1 MIPIRLNHDKIM
13 RFKYTVFET
22 LNASRAILNLDDED
36 FDISKYFIIPYTS
49 HDVKSMCLVFGKIS
63 GGAFINNRFYK
74 NIPFPVGC
82 IKQDNDKERQFFVGS
97 DMFIFT
103 DEYELYS
110 WLVEMMQMVE
120 TVRFYEYDSANYS
133 DRNHL
138 MYPITICSNRLT
150 IDDSHEWNKN
160 KMPFLRDNMKSKQWQ
175 IHKKTNETGNELSE
189 SNILSD
195 KYENLP
201 TIHLTEDLFTGEY
214 DSEFYCCPYFNE
226 KDNEWIFAWYPKSYC
241 VFNGYVKIWKKL
253 IMDCKE
259 YVLQK
264 GQGFLPKHIDTIK
277 SVQHFESR
285 FEYLLNRIDANNI
298 TELKQVMVS
307 FDGGI
312 MGKIDGMN
320 LAKIVADHYD
330 PKEDPWSREYIGDDA
345 PCPPIKEDDSEEK
358 KLRRRSSMS
367 TPMLGKVW
375 FGDDE

>member
-1 MIPIRLNHDKIM
+1 MIPIRLNHDKID
-13 RFKYTVFET
+13 RFKYTVFEV
-22 LNASRAILNLDDED
+22 LNASRATLHLDDKD
-36 FDISKYFIIPYTS
+36 FDMSQYFIIPYTS
-49 HDVKSMCLVFGKIS
+49 RDVKEMCLVFGKIS
-63 GGAFINNRFYK
+63 GGAYLNNRFYK

-82 IKQDNDKERQFFVGS
+82 IKLDNDRERQFQVCS

-150 IDDSHEWNKN
+150 IDDLHVWNKK
-160 KMPFLRDNMKSKQWQ
+160 KMPYLRDNFKARAWQ
-175 IHKKTNETGNELSE
+175 IHKKMNETGNELSE
-189 SNILSD
+189 SNIISD
-195 KYENLP
+195 KYDNLP
-201 TIHLTEDLFTGEY
+201 TIHLIEHLLFTGEY
-214 DSEFYCCPYFNE
+214 NSEFYCCPYLNE
-226 KDNEWIFAWYPKSYC
+226 ESNEWIFAWYPKTYC
-241 VFNGYVKIWKKL
+241 VFDGRIKIWKKL

-259 YVLQK
+259 YILQR
-264 GQGFLPKHIDTIK
+264 GQGFLPKHVDTIK

-285 FEYLLNRIDANNI
+285 FEYLLNRINANNI

-320 LAKIVADHYD
+320 LAEIVANHYD

-345 PCPPIKEDDSEEK
+345 PCPPIKENDSEEK
-358 KLRRRSSMS
+358 KIKRSP
-367 TPMLGKVW
+367 TAMLGKVW

>member
-1 MIPIRLNHDKIM
+1 MIPIKLNHDKID
-13 RFKYTVFET
+13 RFKYTVFEV
-22 LNASRAILNLDDED
+22 LNASRATLHLDDKD
-36 FDISKYFIIPYTS
+36 FDMSQYFIIPYTS
-49 HDVKSMCLVFGKIS
+49 RDVKEMCLVFGKIS
-63 GGAFINNRFYK
+63 GGAYLNNRFYK

-82 IKQDNDKERQFFVGS
+82 IKLDNDRERQFQVCS

-150 IDDSHEWNKN
+150 IDDLHVWNKK
-160 KMPFLRDNMKSKQWQ
+160 KMPYLRDNFKARAWQ
-175 IHKKTNETGNELSE
+175 IHKKMNETGNELSE
-189 SNILSD
+189 SNIISD
-195 KYENLP
+195 KYDNLP
-201 TIHLTEDLFTGEY
+201 TIHLIEHLSFTGEY
-214 DSEFYCCPYFNE
+214 NSEFYCCPYLNE
-226 KDNEWIFAWYPKSYC
+226 KDNEWIFAWYPKTYC
-241 VFNGYVKIWKKL
+241 VFDGRIKIWKKL

-259 YVLQK
+259 YILQC
-264 GQGFLPKHIDTIK
+264 GQGFLPKRVDTIK
-277 SVQHFESR
+277 SVQYFESR
-285 FEYLLNRIDANNI
+285 FECLLNRINANNI

-320 LAKIVADHYD
+320 LAEIVANHYD

-345 PCPPIKEDDSEEK
+345 PCPPMKENDSEEK
-358 KLRRRSSMS
+358 TFRRS
-367 TPMLGKVW
+367 PPAMLGKVW

>member
-1 MIPIRLNHDKIM
+1 MIPIRLNHDKID
-13 RFKYTVFET
+13 RFKYTVFEV
-22 LNASRAILNLDDED
+22 LNASRATLHLDDKD
-36 FDISKYFIIPYTS
+36 FDMSQYFIIPYTS
-49 HDVKSMCLVFGKIS
+49 RDVKEMCLVFGKIS
-63 GGAFINNRFYK
+63 GGAYLNNRFYK

-82 IKQDNDKERQFFVGS
+82 IKLDNDRERQFQVCS

-150 IDDSHEWNKN
+150 IDDLHVWNKK
-160 KMPFLRDNMKSKQWQ
+160 KMPYLRDNFKARAWQ
-175 IHKKTNETGNELSE
+175 IHKKMNETGNELSE
-189 SNILSD
+189 SNIISD
-195 KYENLP
+195 KYDNLP
-201 TIHLTEDLFTGEY
+201 TIHLIEHLLFTGEY
-214 DSEFYCCPYFNE
+214 NSEFYCCPYLNE
-226 KDNEWIFAWYPKSYC
+226 KDNEWIFAWYPKTYC
-241 VFNGYVKIWKKL
+241 VFDGRIKIWKKL
-253 IMDCKE
+253 IMDKE
-259 YVLQK
+259 YILQR
-264 GQGFLPKHIDTIK
+264 GQGFLPKHVDTIK

-285 FEYLLNRIDANNI
+285 FEYLLNRINANNI

-345 PCPPIKEDDSEEK
+345 PCPPIKENDSEEK
-358 KLRRRSSMS
+358 KIKRSP
-367 TPMLGKVW
+367 TAMLGKVW

>member
-1 MIPIRLNHDKIM
+1 M
-13 RFKYTVFET
+13 
-22 LNASRAILNLDDED
+22 
-36 FDISKYFIIPYTS
+36 
-49 HDVKSMCLVFGKIS
+49 
-63 GGAFINNRFYK
+63 
-74 NIPFPVGC
+74 GC
-82 IKQDNDKERQFFVGS
+82 IKQDNDRERQFFVGS

-110 WLVEMMQMVE
+110 WLIEMMQMVE
-120 TVRFYEYDSANYS
+120 TVRFYEYDSSNYS

-138 MYPITICSNRLT
+138 MYPISIRSNRLT
-150 IDDSHEWNKN
+150 IDDLHEWNKN
-160 KMPFLRDNMKSKQWQ
+160 KIPYLRDNMKSKTWQ
-175 IHKKTNETGNELSE
+175 IHKKTNETGNELSQT
-189 SNILSD
+189 NILSD
-195 KYENLP
+195 KYDNLP

-214 DSEFYCCPYFNE
+214 DSEFYCCPYLNE
-226 KDNEWIFAWYPKSYC
+226 EDNEWIFAWYPKSYC
-241 VFNGYVKIWKKL
+241 VFNERIKIWKKL

-259 YVLQK
+259 YILQR

-298 TELKQVMVS
+298 TELKHVMVS

-320 LAKIVADHYD
+320 LAKIVANHYD

-345 PCPPIKEDDSEEK
+345 PCPPIKENDSEEK
-358 KLRRRSSMS
+358 TMRRPTARMDSA
-367 TPMLGKVW
+367 MLGKVW

>member
-1 MIPIRLNHDKIM
+1 
-13 RFKYTVFET
+13 
-22 LNASRAILNLDDED
+22 
-36 FDISKYFIIPYTS
+36 
-49 HDVKSMCLVFGKIS
+49 
-63 GGAFINNRFYK
+63 
-74 NIPFPVGC
+74 
-82 IKQDNDKERQFFVGS
+82 
-97 DMFIFT
+97 
-103 DEYELYS
+103 
-110 WLVEMMQMVE
+110 
-120 TVRFYEYDSANYS
+120 
-133 DRNHL
+133 
-138 MYPITICSNRLT
+138 
-150 IDDSHEWNKN
+150 
-160 KMPFLRDNMKSKQWQ
+160 MKSKQWQ

-264 GQGFLPKHIDTIK
+264 GQGFLPKHVDTIK

-320 LAKIVADHYD
+320 LAKIVADNYD

-345 PCPPIKEDDSEEK
+345 PCPPIKEEDSEEK
-358 KLRRRSSMS
+358 KIIRRSP
-367 TPMLGKVW
+367 TAMLGKVW